1 MVLYERDTKLYRHST
16 IFSFHHRLVR
26 FFCSAKVSRLRIA
39 HVAQQHGPLTMITAA
54 PCMMHVHQT
63 IVSTFFPIG
72 LIMNISTYYHF
83 ITMVQWQCG
92 ITVLHLVGILQILSL
107 QKQGFPR
114 RKMPNDFSIQSQK
127 QKHFWD
133 SHENQKQEKPHC
145 S

>member
-63 IVSTFFPIG
+63 IVSTFFSNWINNEYLYILPF
-72 LIMNISTYYHF
+72 YHY
-83 ITMVQWQCG
+83 G
-92 ITVLHLVGILQILSL
+92 IVAMWHYGPTFSRYSPNLFSSKTGFSEKKNAKRFQHLELEIETFL
-107 QKQGFPR
+107 GFT
-114 RKMPNDFSIQSQK
+114 
-127 QKHFWD
+127 
-133 SHENQKQEKPHC
+133 
-145 S
+145 